1 MAGVR
6 GVLKAGGVVSA
17 ATSPPR
23 APPHSSP
30 PPPLV
35 TGLGSSGGNAETTA
49 AAAVVAPR
57 VAGELAGAAA
67 AYAHT
72 TAGCGGCGCWRPPVP
87 TPQHAAAASAATP
100 LPSLVWD
107 GHAGGADATA
117 DEPARVEGGGGRR
130 CRYRVGEGGM
140 ALAPRH
146 PLPPLCRRL
155 WRRRRAFTLA
165 RVHNATAALS
175 RPRQAESGT
184 VIACELAV
192 SSGRAVQRYCSA

>member
-6 GVLKAGGVVSA
+6 GVPRAGGVASA

-23 APPHSSP
+23 APPHSPP

-35 TGLGSSGGNAETTA
+35 TGLGSGGGDGETTA
-49 AAAVVAPR
+49 AAAVLASR
-57 VAGELAGAAA
+57 VAGELAVAAA

-72 TAGCGGCGCWRPPVP
+72 TAGFGGCGCWRLPVL
-87 TPQHAAAASAATP
+87 TPQHAAAASAVV
-100 LPSLVWD
+100 LSPSLVGD
-107 GHAGGADATA
+107 GHANGADAAA
-117 DEPARVEGGGGRR
+117 DEPARAEGAGGRR
-130 CRYRVGEGGM
+130 CRHRADEGGM

-146 PLPPLCRRL
+146 PPPAPCCRL
-155 WRRRRAFTLA
+155 RRRRHAFTLVC
-165 RVHNATAALS
+165 VHNATVALS

-192 SSGRAVQRYCSA
+192 SSRRAAEWYCSA